1 MKTSSVFARLLSAAL
16 LLVTG
21 LQAQSSTANILG
33 TVADPSGVPMPNVTV
48 TATQTQ
54 TGEARTTRTDDSGYY
69 LLPSLPVGLWRVDVR
84 ADGFKAFRR
93 DGIQLDVNR
102 NARVDVSL
110 ALGDVTQSVEITGDA
125 PQVDTRQVQL
135 GSLVDSRRI
144 RELPLSGRNVY
155 SLAALIPGVSS
166 VGAQTVST
174 RDGNTLRVNGSR
186 SRHSTFL
193 MDGGSNNSHWRNG
206 GNAAPNP
213 EAVQE
218 VKIVTSNYNAEYGR
232 SSGAVVSVVT
242 RSGTNEWHGSAYEY
256 LRNDKLN
263 ARSFFVPTVPPLR
276 QNQYGA
282 ALGAPIIKNKLLQFG
297 GWESLR
303 IRSNQFINSAR
314 TPTAAERQGQFTGT
328 VRDPLTQQPFANGIV
343 PVSRMDPVSLKILD
357 IVPLP
362 NTADGRLE
370 SLRGTPSD
378 QHQLTTKTDY
388 LISDSH
394 RLAGTFFHMWNS
406 RFKPFNGSTQIPG
419 YGEYRESYG
428 QYNAVITETWV
439 VSATTLNE
447 ARFNYVRNKYDDRPQ
462 TQLAWSSFGSQ
473 IPVAANF
480 HQPFPPDIRLNGRW
494 RMGAENDNQGQRDDS
509 FIATNTL
516 SLMKGAHSLRIGGY
530 FSYDRY
536 DALLSLAGAGIMT
549 VGGEATGNVLADFML
564 GRATSLRQTNGTH
577 RSFRKWDVQ
586 TFLQDDWRV
595 HKRLTLNL
603 GIRYELYPRFYS
615 LLDDLQTFRPGV
627 QSTVIP
633 GAPLGMAFEGD
644 PGINASMAK
653 LDKNNFAPRVG
664 LAWDVTGSGRTAV
677 RAGYGV
683 FYTTPFADSATYLQ
697 QQPFQTDITVFGIS
711 TFVNPYAQFPGGTP
725 FPATVDPNNPFFTK
739 PISLSWMSEA
749 MATPYIQQ
757 YSLALQH
764 QLPWNTSITAAYVGN
779 TSRKLVNT
787 RDANQAIYRAGATSA
802 NVNDRRPMLP
812 GTYGQISQ
820 FESASNAHYDSLQ
833 LTVDRRFSRNFSI
846 LMNYTL
852 GKSIDEVSDDNFNP
866 TEVSLV
872 DSLNRRLERA
882 VSSADIRHT
891 MAFSY
896 VWDLPALKSSH
907 VAIRTVL
914 GGWQTNGILMLRSG
928 TPVNVTTGNDVNLDG
943 KTVDRPDLV
952 GNPVR
957 EQNRSRAERIAN
969 YFNTAAFAAPL
980 TGSVGTAGRNLFY
993 GPGSINWDTTLM
1005 KNFTVHE
1012 NHKITFRAEFFNAAN
1027 RVNLGN
1033 PTGTRNNANFGRIL
1047 STDGGRVVQLALR
1060 YGF

>member
-1 MKTSSVFARLLSAAL
+1 MKTWFVFARLVSVLSVAA
-16 LLVTG
+16 VG
-21 LQAQSSTANILG
+21 LQGQTSTANILG
-33 TVADPSGVPMPNVTV
+33 SVSDPSGVPMPNLTV
-48 TATQTQ
+48 TALQAQ
-54 TGEARTTRTDDSGYY
+54 TGETRTTRTDESGYY
-69 LLPSLPVGLWRVDVR
+69 LISNLPVGSWRVEVR

-102 NARVDVSL
+102 NARVDVMLSL
-110 ALGDVTQSVEITGDA
+110 GEVTQSVEITGDA

-135 GSLVDSRRI
+135 GSLVDSRRV

-155 SLAALIPGVSS
+155 SLASLIPGVTS
-166 VGAQTVST
+166 VGAQTIST

-193 MDGGSNNSHWRNG
+193 MDGGMNNSHWRNG

-218 VKIVTSNYNAEYGR
+218 VKVVTSNYNAEYGR

-256 LRNDKLN
+256 LRNNKLD

-282 ALGAPIIKNKLLQFG
+282 ALGAPIRKNKLLQFG
-297 GWESLR
+297 AWESLR
-303 IRSNQFINSAR
+303 IRSSQFVNSGRPA
-314 TPTAAERQGQFTGT
+314 TAAERSGQFGT
-328 VRDPLTQQPFANGIV
+328 VRDPLTQQPFAGGVI
-343 PVSRMDPVSLKILD
+343 PTTRMDPVALKILD
-357 IVPLP
+357 VVPLP

-370 SLRGTPSD
+370 TLRGTSAD
-378 QHQLTTKTDY
+378 QHQFTSKTDY
-388 LISDSH
+388 LINDSH
-394 RLAGTFFHMWNS
+394 RLAGTFFHLRNS

-428 QYNAVITETWV
+428 QYNAILTETWI

-447 ARFNYVRNKYDDRPQ
+447 ARFTYLRNRYDDRPL
-462 TQLAWSSFGSQ
+462 TELTWASFGSQ
-473 IPVAANF
+473 IPVAASF
-480 HQPFPPDIRLNGRW
+480 HKPFPPDIRLNGRW

-509 FIATNTL
+509 FIVTDTL
-516 SLMKGAHSLRIGGY
+516 SWVKGAHSLRMGGY
-530 FSYDRY
+530 FSFDRY
-536 DALLSLAGAGIMT
+536 NALLSLAGAGIMT
-549 VGGEATGNVLADFML
+549 VGGEATGNVLADFMM
-564 GRATSLRQTNGTH
+564 GRATSLRQTNGT
-577 RSFRKWDVQ
+577 RRAFRKWDAQ
-586 TFLQDDWRV
+586 TFVQDDWRI
-595 HKRLTLNL
+595 HKQLTLNL
-603 GIRYELYPRFYS
+603 GVRYELYPRFYS
-615 LLDDLQTFRPGV
+615 LLKDLQTFRPGV

-644 PGINASMAK
+644 PGISRSMAP

-677 RAGYGV
+677 RAGYGL
-683 FYTTPFADSATYLQ
+683 FYSTPFADSATYLQ

-711 TFVNPYAQFPGGTP
+711 TFVNPYAQFGGTP
-725 FPATVDPNNPFFTK
+725 FPASVDPSNPFFTR
-739 PISLSWMSEA
+739 PISLSWMSESI
-749 MATPYIQQ
+749 ATPYIQQ
-757 YSLALQH
+757 YSFALQH
-764 QLPWNTSITAAYVGN
+764 QLPWNTSVTAAYVGN

-787 RDANQAIYRAGATSA
+787 RDANQSIFGPGATSA
-802 NVNDRRPMLP
+802 NVNARRPILP

-833 LTVDRRFSRNFSI
+833 ITVDRRFSRNFSL

-866 TEVSLV
+866 TDVSLV

-882 VSSADIRHT
+882 VSGSDIRHT

-896 VWDLPALKSSH
+896 VWDLPGLKSSH
-907 VAIRTVL
+907 ALIRTVL
-914 GGWQTNGILMLRSG
+914 GGWQTNGILMIRSG

-943 KTVDRPDLV
+943 KTGDRPDLV
-952 GNPVR
+952 GSPVLS
-957 EQNRSRAERIAN
+957 QDRSRAERIAA
-969 YFNTAAFAAPL
+969 YFNTAAFAAPV
-980 TGSVGTAGRNLFY
+980 TGSIGTAGRNLFY
-993 GPGSINWDTTLM
+993 GPGSMTWDTTLM
-1005 KNFTVHE
+1005 KNFAVRE
-1012 NHKITFRAEFFNAAN
+1012 NHRITVRAEFFNAPN

-1047 STDGGRVVQLALR
+1047 STDSARVVQLALR